1 MVRFTGHVGVIIRGN
16 IPTKPPLGQRDDFV
30 LPLGHMTPQK
40 LGYAEAASRSADD
53 VLAALGSDRERGLV
67 ASAVDARLAAFG
79 RNEIARKRKTAF
91 AILVRQLASP
101 FIYMLAVAAGIA
113 FATGEHVDGGMIVLF
128 TLINTALGFY
138 QEFRAERAVETLMA
152 FWQDKTHVLRA
163 GRIALIPAAGLVPGD
178 VVRLQAGDKIPADVR
193 FVTAKNVT
201 VDESVLTGESANV
214 TKTADAVSPAPR
226 DYYESSCIG
235 FSGTALLTGEA
246 DAVVIATG
254 KDAVL
259 GELAKLA
266 ADTKTVSAF
275 EKEIG
280 AFSGFIMKLVV
291 VTLAFVFALNLG
303 LKGIGRIEEL
313 ILFSIAL
320 TVGVIPEALPVVST
334 IALSRGALRMA
345 RKNVIVKRL
354 SAIDDLG
361 SIDVL
366 CTDKTGTITQNV
378 LHVADVRADDPDA
391 CVRYALLGSSFL
403 GESDK
408 QQNNAFDVAL
418 WKHADPAARAEAA
431 KARKLA
437 ELPFDPVRRRNT
449 VLIES
454 SGGRMLITRGSPEDV
469 LAVCGDDVDK
479 LALGRHLAR
488 QGLGGN
494 RVIAVAVRAD
504 AASIDDESSGFAF
517 AGVISFHDPV
527 KQSAY
532 AAVRKAKIL
541 GVQIKILTGDSKEVA
556 GAVANKL
563 RIVDDPLEVI
573 TGAEFDALPAEEKH
587 RALERYHVY
596 ARMNPKQKFS
606 VLALL
611 QEKNVVGFLG
621 EGFND
626 APGLKMA
633 NVGLA
638 VEGAS
643 DVAKE
648 SADVILLNKS
658 LPVIFDGIEEG
669 RRTFTNTIKYLKVT
683 LASNFGNFYAVATA
697 SFFISFLPMLPLQIL
712 LLNLLTDFPMIAI
725 AADSVDIGELQ
736 KPRKYD
742 AKRIVL
748 IATILGGVSSLF
760 DFATFAVFTRF
771 GEGYLQSMWFT
782 VSALTELCLIYSLR
796 TAKPFWRGERP
807 PLGMALLTAA
817 AAAAAIGLPFTA
829 FGQEVFRFVRPGM
842 NHVLLGTAIVIA
854 YLTATELTK
863 RWLLRVANGAA
874 SPATGK

>member
-1 MVRFTGHVGVIIRGN
+1 
-16 IPTKPPLGQRDDFV
+16 
-30 LPLGHMTPQK
+30 MTPPK
-40 LGYAEAASRSADD
+40 LRYADAAARSADA
-53 VLAALGSDRERGLV
+53 VVTALGSDRTDGLH
-67 ASAVDARLAAFG
+67 ASDVDGRLSTFG
-79 RNEIARKRKTAF
+79 RNEIPRKRKTATD
-91 AILVRQLASP
+91 ILLRQLASP
-101 FIYMLAVAAGIA
+101 FIFLLAAAAGIA
-113 FATGEHVDGGMIVLF
+113 FVTGENVDGAMIVLF
-128 TLINTALGFY
+128 TLINTVLGFV
-138 QEFRAERAVETLMA
+138 QEYRAERAVETLMT
-152 FWQDKTHVLRA
+152 FWQDKTHVLRG
-163 GRIALIPAAGLVPGD
+163 GRISLIPASGLVPGD
-178 VVRLQAGDKIPADVR
+178 IIRLQAGDKIPADVR
-193 FVTAKNVT
+193 FLTTKNVT
-201 VDESVLTGESANV
+201 VDESILTGESVNV
-214 TKTADAVSPAPR
+214 PKTAETVSPAPT
-226 DYYESSCIG
+226 DYYEATCTG

-246 DAVVIATG
+246 DAVVFATG

-259 GELAKLA
+259 GELSNLA
-266 ADTKTVSAF
+266 SETKTVSLF

-280 AFSGFIMKLVV
+280 AFSGFILKLVT
-291 VTLAFVFALNLG
+291 VTLAFVFVLNVG
-303 LKGIGRIEEL
+303 LKGVGRIEEL

-345 RKNVIVKRL
+345 RRKVIVKRL
-354 SAIDDLG
+354 SAINDLG

-366 CTDKTGTITQNV
+366 CTDKTGTVTQNV
-378 LHVADVRADDPDA
+378 LHVADVRADDPA
-391 CVRYALLGSSFL
+391 ECVRYAILGSSFI

-418 WKHADPAARAEAA
+418 WKHADAAVRASAR

-437 ELPFDPVRRRNT
+437 ELPFDPIRRRNT
-449 VLIES
+449 VLLENEDGS
-454 SGGRMLITRGSPEDV
+454 RFAVTRGSPEEVIAACEGVTDE
-469 LAVCGDDVDK
+469 
-479 LALGRHLAR
+479 LALGRHLAQ
-488 QGLGGN
+488 QGLAGN
-494 RVIAVAVRAD
+494 RVIAVAVRKDGGKLDDD
-504 AASIDDESSGFAF
+504 ASGFTLVGIIA
-517 AGVISFHDPV
+517 FHDPV
-527 KQSAY
+527 KQSAF

-573 TGAEFDALPAEEKH
+573 TGAEFDALAPEERSPALK
-587 RALERYHVY
+587 RYHVF

-611 QEKNVVGFLG
+611 QERNTVGFLG

-658 LPVIFDGIEEG
+658 LLVIFDGIEEG

-725 AADSVDIGELQ
+725 AADSVDIAELK

-748 IATILGGVSSLF
+748 FATLLGGVSSLF
-760 DFATFAVFTRF
+760 DFATFAVFMRF

-807 PLGMALLTAA
+807 PLTMAVFTGI
-817 AAAAAIGLPFTA
+817 AAIVAVGLPFTA
-829 FGQEVFRFVRPGM
+829 FGQTAFRFVRPGGQ
-842 NHVLLGTAIVIA
+842 HILIAAVIVAA
-854 YLTATELTK
+854 YMFATEVAK
-863 RWLLRVANGAA
+863 RWIARVMNGNGNAEMA
-874 SPATGK
+874 VK

>member
-1 MVRFTGHVGVIIRGN
+1 
-16 IPTKPPLGQRDDFV
+16 
-30 LPLGHMTPQK
+30 MTPQK
-40 LGYAEAASRSADD
+40 VGYSEAAARSADE
-53 VLAALGSDRERGLV
+53 VLTTLGSDGERGLT
-67 ASAVDARLAAFG
+67 AGAVGERLAAFG
-79 RNEIARKRKTAF
+79 RNELARKRKTAVD
-91 AILVRQLASP
+91 ILVRQLASP
-101 FIYMLAVAAGIA
+101 FIFMLAVAAGIA
-113 FATGEHVDGGMIVLF
+113 FATGENIDGGMIVLF
-128 TLINTALGFY
+128 TFINTMLGFI
-138 QEFRAERAVETLMA
+138 QEYRAERAVETLMT

-163 GRIALIPAAGLVPGD
+163 GRIALVPASGLVPGD

-193 FVTAKNVT
+193 FVSAKNVT
-201 VDESVLTGESANV
+201 VDESVLTGESASV
-214 TKTADAVSPAPR
+214 AKTVAAVSPAPR
-226 DYYESSCIG
+226 DYYEASSVG
-235 FSGTALLTGEA
+235 FSGTTLLTGEA

-259 GELAKLA
+259 GEITKLA

-280 AFSGFIMKLVV
+280 AFSGFIMKLVI

-345 RKNVIVKRL
+345 RKHVIVKRL

-378 LHVADVRADDPDA
+378 LHVADVRAADSDD
-391 CVRYALLGSSFL
+391 CVRHALLGSSFL
-403 GESDK
+403 GESGK
-408 QQNNAFDVAL
+408 RQNNAFDVAL
-418 WKHADPAARAEAA
+418 WKHADVATRTEAA
-431 KARKLA
+431 KARKIA

-449 VLIES
+449 VLIETED
-454 SGGRMLITRGSPEDV
+454 GRRFAVTRGSPDEV
-469 LAVCGDDVDK
+469 LAACDDVGDA
-479 LALGRHLAR
+479 LALGRHLAH
-488 QGLGGN
+488 QGLAGN
-494 RVIAVAVRAD
+494 RVIAVGVRVNAVSLDDD
-504 AASIDDESSGFAF
+504 ATGFTF
-517 AGVISFHDPV
+517 LGIISFHDPV
-527 KQSAY
+527 KTGAY

-587 RALERYHVY
+587 DALERYHVY

-643 DVAKE
+643 DAAKE

-658 LPVIFDGIEEG
+658 LLVIFDGIEEG

-725 AADSVDIGELQ
+725 AADSVDISELQ

-742 AKRIVL
+742 AKRIIL

-760 DFATFAVFTRF
+760 DFTTFAVFTRF
-771 GEGYLQSMWFT
+771 GEGYLQSMWFM

-807 PLGMALLTAA
+807 PLGMALLTGLAA
-817 AAAAAIGLPFTA
+817 AAAVGLPFTA
-829 FGQEVFRFVRPGM
+829 FGQTAFRFVRPGM
-842 NHVLLGTAIVIA
+842 NHMLLGFAIVAA
-854 YLTATELTK
+854 YLTATELAK

-874 SPATGK
+874 NTSSAK